1 MKYMKIHIKKDFGNS
16 GEDIAVQYL
25 KSHGHIILKRN
36 FYCKQGEIDIITKDK
51 NEIVFIEVKS
61 RSSTEYGL
69 PSESVTKQ
77 KIQHLYKTARY
88 FLYKNKMLNEFVRFD
103 VVEILIKS
111 GKFNIN
117 HIKQII

>member
-25 KSHGHIILKRN
+25 KKQGHIILERN

-61 RSSTEYGL
+61 RSDTGFRTSIRSGDKTKNSTF
-69 PSESVTKQ
+69 
-77 KIQHLYKTARY
+77 I
-88 FLYKNKMLNEFVRFD
+88 
-103 VVEILIKS
+103 
-111 GKFNIN
+111 
-117 HIKQII
+117 

>member
-36 FYCKQGEIDIITKDK
+36 FYCKQGEIDIITKDE

-61 RSSTEYGL
+61 RSNTEYGL